1 MISFVAIGPRQI
13 AGESLCNIDP
23 TETNFTPKLLC
34 GTKKPLEFISIL
46 LLHPSIN
53 ATDGPYMSASSMP
66 TLYFCDSKTARLV
79 VTDKA
84 IDIMSKNS
92 SIEIKMRVQY
102 GIGYVQSSKSSSSR
116 YDLDGIIPVD
126 AIYNPVKKVNFFV
139 EQSKDVV
146 GCERLIMHVETDGSI
161 SPLFC
166 LRSN

>member
-1 MISFVAIGPRQI
+1 MDLLVKQSKEILQDAEKYIKEKHTDYKRQNDLIFVGRSLGSIVAGSEGRVVASMI
-13 AGESLCNIDP
+13 D
-23 TETNFTPKLLC
+23 C
-34 GTKKPLEFISIL
+34 GTGFEVVNKDL
-46 LLHPSIN
+46 LICNL
-53 ATDGPYMSASSMP
+53 
-66 TLYFCDSKTARLV
+66 
-79 VTDKA
+79 
-84 IDIMSKNS
+84 SKNS

-161 SPLFC
+161 SHYSKNPLTIF
-166 LRSN
+166 LRIGLIIS